1 MTMEFMIFASFFV
14 FVMSA
19 LCFFV
24 SLCFD
29 FDKLFKIFKY
39 VLFVS
44 AFLLIILIYYVKLKD
59 YIL

>member
-1 MTMEFMIFASFFV
+1 MTMGFMILTSFFV

-19 LCFFV
+19 LCFFI

-29 FDKLFKIFKY
+29 SGKLFKIFKY